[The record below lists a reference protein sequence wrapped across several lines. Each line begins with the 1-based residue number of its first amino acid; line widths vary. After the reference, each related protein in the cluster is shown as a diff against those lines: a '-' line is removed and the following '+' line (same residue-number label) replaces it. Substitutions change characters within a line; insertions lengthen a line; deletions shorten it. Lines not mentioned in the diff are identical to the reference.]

1 MNDST
6 YTRHCDT
13 LIEGKHVTIDTI
25 VKNDTIYIEKTT
37 FDKEYQIIEKLID
50 HKDFGK
56 GVVSILVLVFVAFTL
71 WKKWNCKKED
81 K

>member
-6 YTRHCDT
+6 YTHCDT
-13 LIEGKHVTIDTI
+13 LIEGKHTIIDTI
-25 VKNDTIYIEKTT
+25 VRNDTIFIETTT

-56 GVVSILVLVFVAFTL
+56 GICSVLILVFVAYTL
-71 WKKWNCKKED
+71 YSKWNCKKGE